1 MKRKKFFHYVPKV
14 VEYDVT
20 IDEENLVKAWK
31 KEFNNFYSLFP
42 PDIWF
47 DAIPDSQESAILED
61 ILSEA
66 TQDDDYPV
74 FEIQPCGCDELYAY
88 TIVEIEEQ
96 FNTDF
101 YNFCWRAVEK
111 IAYDLGLLY

>member
-1 MKRKKFFHYVPKV
+1 MKKRKFFHYVPKV
-14 VEYDVT
+14 VEYDIV
-20 IDEENLVKAWK
+20 INEDNLAKAWK
-31 KEFNNFYSLFP
+31 KALDTLQTEGWFNEAKSFP
-42 PDIWF
+42 DF
-47 DAIPDSQESAILED
+47 QEENILWD
-61 ILSEA
+61 ILCEA

-74 FEIQPCGCDELYAY
+74 FEIQPCESDELYAY

-101 YNFCWRAVEK
+101 YNFCWKAVQK